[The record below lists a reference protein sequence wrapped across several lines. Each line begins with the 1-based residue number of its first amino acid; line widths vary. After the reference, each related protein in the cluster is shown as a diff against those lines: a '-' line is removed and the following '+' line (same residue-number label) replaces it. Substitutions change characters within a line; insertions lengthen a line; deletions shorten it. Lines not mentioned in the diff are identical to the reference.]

1 MNYKYL
7 HFSQYSNFDE
17 DDLLAEF
24 QSAATED
31 NIQLFEHQGSIDRVF
46 KSWFHKPNY
55 PIVTVTR
62 SYETGDLTISQRSS
76 QKNETHL
83 WDIPLNFATSKEPNF
98 EETTAEYI
106 LPKVPIL
113 TIRANGKFMLDQNEW
128 IIMNKQQTGLYV
140 VNYDQ
145 HNWEVIAE
153 ALAYSHES
161 IHYLNRAQIVRDV
174 MVLHANNYLS
184 LEIAF
189 DVLSYLSQETDLT
202 VWRSAINTLMYFNT
216 VLEDG
221 KAEEKFK
228 EFVREIIKEIVEIVK
243 IQDSD
248 PEEKAFISD
257 TRISLLELA
266 CEVDHPGCLLW
277 AKRQFQ
283 SYLNNHLNFD
293 YSAFNLIVFNGPKVL
308 DDVDF
313 ERARDKLFRSKN
325 AVHYIGLL
333 QNSNSLNIQNLLN
346 ETLSKD
352 DKFITAAF
360 HMGLLKADFKD
371 IAEVFMKLPKSNQ
384 DYILNKL
391 FSIMEK
397 DNFEYDVIYSDSYSI
412 ENAKKMVSF
421 FLILIFSEITF
432 PISF

>member
-1 MNYKYL
+1 MYDYYKGCSMFRMIENVLTKNTMDKAMRNLIQKY
-7 HFSQYSNFDE
+7 QYSNFDE

-55 PIVTVTR
+55 PI
-62 SYETGDLTISQRSS
+62 
-76 QKNETHL
+76 KNETHL

-266 CEVDHPGCLLW
+266 CEVDHPG
-277 AKRQFQ
+277 
-283 SYLNNHLNFD
+283 
-293 YSAFNLIVFNGPKVL
+293 
-308 DDVDF
+308 
-313 ERARDKLFRSKN
+313 
-325 AVHYIGLL
+325 
-333 QNSNSLNIQNLLN
+333 
-346 ETLSKD
+346 
-352 DKFITAAF
+352 
-360 HMGLLKADFKD
+360 
-371 IAEVFMKLPKSNQ
+371 
-384 DYILNKL
+384 
-391 FSIMEK
+391 
-397 DNFEYDVIYSDSYSI
+397 
-412 ENAKKMVSF
+412 
-421 FLILIFSEITF
+421 
-432 PISF
+432 